1 MTCLISKRGKYYRK
15 IRLDLWGYFAMYYK
29 DRIREGR
36 RIDRA
41 FKYWARVRQTRWVF
55 KKYMRGKYVFRL
67 WNRPRFLRIKKL
79 KPEYIRPRHLRSF
92 YMVLKRK
99 TYLKYIRIAM
109 KGKLVRGFTSTYL
122 GYLEGRLF
130 IIIYR
135 LNIVNNIFMIK
146 SLINLGV
153 FYKNFK
159 KKTHINTRI
168 QLGDFLHINQYWRD
182 VIKHDIILR
191 LEKNIIAK
199 NIDNFYSNYI
209 QLYFFFFKVYD
220 VKKIKYPIRIDVFR
234 AIDFIGPLR

>member
-1 MTCLISKRGKYYRK
+1 
-15 IRLDLWGYFAMYYK
+15 
-29 DRIREGR
+29 
-36 RIDRA
+36 
-41 FKYWARVRQTRWVF
+41 
-55 KKYMRGKYVFRL
+55 
-67 WNRPRFLRIKKL
+67 
-79 KPEYIRPRHLRSF
+79 
-92 YMVLKRK
+92 MVLKNK

-168 QLGDFLHINQYWRD
+168 QLGDFLHINQY
-182 VIKHDIILR
+182 
-191 LEKNIIAK
+191 
-199 NIDNFYSNYI
+199 
-209 QLYFFFFKVYD
+209 
-220 VKKIKYPIRIDVFR
+220 
-234 AIDFIGPLR
+234 